1 MIIIM
6 NNEMNNSQA
15 GATEQRTPKKLTFSV
30 VRILIPTC
38 VRSESSARGASIFV
52 PAEQLAVTRFP
63 PSKCH
68 RNKSLSLLP

>member
-1 MIIIM
+1 M

-30 VRILIPTC
+30 VPFC
-38 VRSESSARGASIFV
+38 VKKITHIDSYVRAEREFGARCQHFC

-63 PSKCH
+63 P
-68 RNKSLSLLP
+68 